1 MDRRSV
7 MERNTNK
14 TEPGASGSSTARRA
28 RATAAQREA
37 GAGSTRLARGAV
49 RLLEA
54 LAAPEASGLPDPIDG
69 ARVLVR
75 GAADRR
81 GVSLSAGAF
90 ARADADRLVAAD
102 LARWS
107 RAGRAHR
114 LQATEAGRARLRREA
129 DPAQPFA
136 AQHRAGAVAARPD
149 PSDGTPRRVAI
160 NNAESPLA
168 WLASRR
174 NRDGTPFL
182 SPQAVE
188 AGERLRRDITMAGIM
203 PGVTVDWS
211 RFGGGGSGRGRAPG
225 ERQTMTEALVAARQ
239 RLAGAA
245 DALGGEDLDLLVDV
259 CGFLKGL
266 ATIERE
272 RGWPARSAKML
283 VARALDRLARH
294 YGLAAEARGP
304 ARAAGIGVWRA

>member
-7 MERNTNK
+7 MEQNTNK
-14 TEPGASGSSTARRA
+14 TKRDAAGSPAARRS

-37 GAGSTRLARGAV
+37 GSGSTPLARRAV

-54 LAAPEASGLPDPIDG
+54 LAAPGASAFPDPVEE
-69 ARVLVR
+69 ARVVVR
-75 GAADRR
+75 AAADRR

-90 ARADADRLVAAD
+90 PRADADRLVGAD

-107 RAGRAHR
+107 RAGRARR
-114 LQATEAGRARLRREA
+114 LEATDAGRAWLRRGA
-129 DPAQPFA
+129 DPAEPFA

-149 PSDGTPRRVAI
+149 PADGTPRRVAV

-168 WLASRR
+168 WLASRA

-182 SPQAVE
+182 SPAAVE
-188 AGERLRRDITMAGIM
+188 AGERLRRDITVAGIM

-211 RFGGGGSGRGRAPG
+211 RFGGGGSGTGRAPG
-225 ERQTMTEALVAARQ
+225 ERQTMTETLVAARQ
-239 RLAGAA
+239 RLARAGE
-245 DALGGEDLDLLVDV
+245 ALGGEDLDLLVDV

-294 YGLAAEARGP
+294 YGLAAEARGR
-304 ARAAGIGVWRA
+304 AHAAGIGVWRA